1 MLTKEVATALPL
13 KPVFIEPMLASAVR
27 ELPNGAA
34 WSYEAKL
41 DGYRCLAARSSSG
54 VVLWSRRGNLFTA
67 RFPEIA
73 RACQAM
79 PTETMIDGEV
89 DAIDADGRMSFNA
102 LQHSRSR
109 TQLQFYA
116 FDVLVHRGRSTFRL
130 PLEERRTLLVNALAK
145 V

>member
-1 MLTKEVATALPL
+1 
-13 KPVFIEPMLASAVR
+13 
-27 ELPNGAA
+27 
-34 WSYEAKL
+34 
-41 DGYRCLAARSSSG
+41 
-54 VVLWSRRGNLFTA
+54 
-67 RFPEIA
+67 
-73 RACQAM
+73 
-79 PTETMIDGEV
+79 MIDGEV

-109 TQLQFYA
+109 TQLQIYA